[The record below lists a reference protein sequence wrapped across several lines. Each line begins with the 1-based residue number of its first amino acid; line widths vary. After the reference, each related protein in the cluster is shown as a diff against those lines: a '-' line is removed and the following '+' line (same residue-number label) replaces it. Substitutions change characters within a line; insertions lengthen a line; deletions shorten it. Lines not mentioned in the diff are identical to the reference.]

1 MLDIAI
7 PRDIE
12 PEVAQLDD
20 VFLYT
25 IDDLQQV
32 IDNNINNR
40 QKEKTLGV
48 HCQSVLCR

>member
-1 MLDIAI
+1 MFMLDIAI

-25 IDDLQQV
+25 VDDLHSDL
-32 IDNNINNR
+32 IR
-40 QKEKTLGV
+40 
-48 HCQSVLCR
+48 

>member
-1 MLDIAI
+1 VLVPIIGKGLIESALKTRKHKPMFMLDIAI

-25 IDDLQQV
+25 V
-32 IDNNINNR
+32 
-40 QKEKTLGV
+40 
-48 HCQSVLCR
+48 